1 MTGLDGITGESGLS
15 TVPLDIGTEMMNL
28 QAVPVMHSWSSHAK
42 ETVVNVLIYMYV

>member
-1 MTGLDGITGESGLS
+1 MTGLDGMTGESGLS

-42 ETVVNVLIYMYV
+42 ETVVNVVNYMYV